1 MIDANRTMISA
12 WPGGSNARPRTA
24 LDSGTN
30 LWVSAMATI
39 PIGRLTQ
46 NTDRQPI
53 PLTSRPP
60 STGPAAMVTPIA
72 DPHTP
77 TALARSR
84 RSVNTLTM
92 IDSATGLSIE
102 PPTACRPRKAISH
115 PALGARPQRRELRE
129 NSDSPSWKIRLRPK
143 RSAIEPDSTSRQ
155 AMTRE

>member
-1 MIDANRTMISA
+1 
-12 WPGGSNARPRTA
+12 
-24 LDSGTN
+24 
-30 LWVSAMATI
+30 MAAT

-60 STGPAAMVTPIA
+60 STGPAAMVIPIA
-72 DPHTP
+72 DPHMP

-92 IDSATGLSIE
+92 IDIATGLSIE

-115 PALGARPQRRELRE
+115 PTPGARPHRRELRE

-143 RSAIEPDSTSRQ
+143 RSAIEPDSISRQ